1 MNQTAFDVWVLNNLE
16 PDLIIAGNAKRYEP
30 LPSWQE
36 KNRLLDKEMEDI
48 KKKIKNKNTK

>member
-16 PDLIIAGNAKRYEP
+16 PDLIITGNAKRYDP

-48 KKKIKNKNTK
+48 KKKLHPEKP